1 MNSTNHIDDHYTQG
15 MAAFA
20 KGDFSTCESHFSKI
34 LSKIPDHKQALVSR
48 GAARLND
55 ERHAGAIEDFNR
67 AIELDESYARAFH
80 LRGLAH
86 EKGGDHDSAI
96 DDFNRALEIDPDYG
110 AAYYS
115 RASLFNKIG
124 RSEDAASD
132 MQMVAQMTERNVNA
146 FANDNNLIHSQHLR
160 VEDAL
165 ETELN
170 R

>member
-1 MNSTNHIDDHYTQG
+1 MNSTHSTLADYAEG
-15 MAAFA
+15 MEAFI
-20 KGDFSTCESHFSKI
+20 KGDFSKSEALFSNM
-34 LSKIPDHKQALVSR
+34 LDRAPNHKQALVSR

-55 ERHAGAIEDFNR
+55 ERPGEAIDDFNR
-67 AIELDESYARAFH
+67 AIEMDPSYARAYH

-86 EKGGDHDSAI
+86 EKQGAFSTAI
-96 DDFNRALEIDPDYG
+96 DDFGRALELDPDYG

-115 RASLFNKIG
+115 RASLLTRMG
-124 RSEDAASD
+124 RNEDAAAD
-132 MQMVAQMTERNVNA
+132 MQMVAQMTQRNVTA
-146 FANDNNLIHSQHLR
+146 FANDNNLIHSEHLR